1 MADEKGQKNDE
12 QEMDEKNKKQKPEVP
27 LPFCTTASDPE
38 HARGYE
44 IEEPCDDARA
54 GEIESTD
61 EQEEA
66 TIEKEAK

>member
-1 MADEKGQKNDE
+1 MAEKQDDK
-12 QEMDEKNKKQKPEVP
+12 EKDRKKKKRKQDVP
-27 LPFCTTASDPE
+27 LPFCTTAPDPE

-44 IEEPCDDARA
+44 EEEPCDDARA